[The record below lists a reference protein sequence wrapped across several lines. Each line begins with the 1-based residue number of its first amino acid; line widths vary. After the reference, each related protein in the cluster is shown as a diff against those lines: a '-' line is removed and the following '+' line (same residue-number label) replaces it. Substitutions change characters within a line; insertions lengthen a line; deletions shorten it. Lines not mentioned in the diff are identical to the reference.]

1 MKMTLEFLNEEC
13 VYPECIEFIKENEM
27 IGLKEI
33 DSINKFIEYDKIVWA
48 NLLVIKFLNKI
59 DRVKYA
65 VYAAEQV
72 IDIYEKEHPN
82 DKRPRKAIEAAKI
95 YINNPNINNN
105 EYSSIINAAS
115 NAHNAYTDM
124 YSNNTA
130 PYNVIRAG
138 YAAYSASEAA
148 YTVHGDTKN
157 VEYSAIN
164 ASVAASDS
172 ELLIKIIRNGIEILK
187 GEKNE
192 NN

>member
-148 YTVHGDTKN
+148 YAVHGDTKN

>member
-1 MKMTLEFLNEEC
+1 MMKITLEFLNDKSI
-13 VYPECIEFIKENEM
+13 YPECIKFIKENEM
-27 IGLKEI
+27 VGLEEV
-33 DSINKFIEYDKIVWA
+33 DFINKFIEYDKLAWA
-48 NLLVIKFLNKI
+48 NLFIIKFLNKI
-59 DRVKYA
+59 NRVKYA

-95 YINNPNINNN
+95 YINNPNINDN

-115 NAHNAYTDM
+115 NASNAYTDM

-130 PYNVIRAG
+130 SYNVIKAG

-148 YTVHGDTKN
+148 YTVHGDIKN
-157 VEYSAIN
+157 AEYSAIN

-172 ELLIKIIRNGIEILK
+172 ELLIKIIQNGIKILK
-187 GEKNE
+187 GEK
-192 NN
+192 